1 MRDEQGLGRGPRG
14 PGSGV
19 WSLQHSVPGRRGTR
33 GTRHPRAHRRGPLTN
48 LPTLDRLRSHLRGR
62 TGLTAS
68 AVEVGRVAYRLAHPV
83 SADDLIDEEDFD
95 RDERLPYW
103 AELWPSALALARH
116 LSKRDLTG
124 IHAVELGCG
133 VGLPTIVALA
143 RGATVLATDHY
154 EAALDFTAHNASAN
168 LDREPD
174 TALLDW
180 RTPEIES
187 PRTFDIVLA
196 ADVLYE
202 RKNAAAL
209 ADLVPKLL
217 ASGGEAIFADPRRDE
232 AFVYLEAMKEN
243 GFEDAVE
250 EVTVEQGTRNVKV
263 LLHHLRR

>member
-1 MRDEQGLGRGPRG
+1 
-14 PGSGV
+14 V
-19 WSLQHSVPGRRGTR
+19 T
-33 GTRHPRAHRRGPLTN
+33 
-48 LPTLDRLRSHLRGR
+48 
-62 TGLTAS
+62 
-68 AVEVGRVAYRLAHPV
+68 YRITHPV

-124 IHAVELGCG
+124 IRAIELGCG

-143 RGATVLATDHY
+143 HGARVLATDHY
-154 EAALDFTAHNASAN
+154 EAALEFTAHNASTN
-168 LDREPD
+168 LNREPD

-180 RTPEIES
+180 RTPGIEGL
-187 PRTFDIVLA
+187 RTFDLVLA

-209 ADLVPKLL
+209 AELVPKLL
-217 ASGGEAIFADPRRDE
+217 APSGEAVFADPRRDE
-232 AFVYLEAMKEN
+232 APVFLAAMQGN

-250 EVTVEQGTRNVKV
+250 EITVEQGTRKVRV

>member
-1 MRDEQGLGRGPRG
+1 
-14 PGSGV
+14 V
-19 WSLQHSVPGRRGTR
+19 T
-33 GTRHPRAHRRGPLTN
+33 
-48 LPTLDRLRSHLRGR
+48 
-62 TGLTAS
+62 
-68 AVEVGRVAYRLAHPV
+68 YRITHPV

-124 IHAVELGCG
+124 IRAIELGCG

-143 RGATVLATDHY
+143 HGARVLATDHY
-154 EAALDFTAHNASAN
+154 EAALEFTAHNASTN
-168 LDREPD
+168 LNREPD

-180 RTPEIES
+180 RTPGIEGL
-187 PRTFDIVLA
+187 RTFDLVLA

-209 ADLVPKLL
+209 AELVPKLL
-217 ASGGEAIFADPRRDE
+217 APSGETVFADPRRDE
-232 AFVYLEAMKEN
+232 APVFLAAMQGN

-250 EVTVEQGTRNVKV
+250 EITVEQGTRKVRV

>member
-1 MRDEQGLGRGPRG
+1 
-14 PGSGV
+14 V
-19 WSLQHSVPGRRGTR
+19 
-33 GTRHPRAHRRGPLTN
+33 
-48 LPTLDRLRSHLRGR
+48 
-62 TGLTAS
+62 
-68 AVEVGRVAYRLAHPV
+68 HPV

-116 LSKRDLTG
+116 LSTRDLTG
-124 IHAVELGCG
+124 VHTIELGCG

-143 RGATVLATDHY
+143 RGARVLATDHY
-154 EAALDFTAHNASAN
+154 EAALDFTSHNASTN

-180 RTPEIES
+180 RTPDTEGMG
-187 PRTFDIVLA
+187 TFDLVLA

-217 ASGGEAIFADPRRDE
+217 APGGEAVFADPRRDE
-232 AFVYLEAMKEN
+232 APVYLGTMEGN
-243 GFEDAVE
+243 GFEDTIE
-250 EVTVEQGTRNVKV
+250 EVTVEQGTRMVKV
-263 LLHHLRR
+263 LLHHLRL